1 MRITILDCH
10 KMTDRD
16 TAYDYLQKE
25 LRLPEY
31 FGHNLDAL
39 ADCLGELSDDDI
51 IVLMYSDQL
60 KENLGRYGEKMID
73 VFEELSCFE
82 GSFILVRK

>member
-10 KMTDRD
+10 KMTDREA
-16 TAYDYLQKE
+16 AYEYIERQ

-39 ADCLGELSDDDI
+39 ADCLGEFGDDDVI
-51 IVLMYSDQL
+51 ILMYADQL
-60 KENLGRYGEKMID
+60 TANLGRYGGKILD
-73 VFEELSCFE
+73 VFEEMAGYE
-82 GSFILVRK
+82 GAYLLIKK